1 MNKKKLAKK
10 TEKKNWKKKNLIDLR
25 NKNWILTFVEKE
37 TFNLKNKIEITN
49 KTLFFEKKVKKKY
62 LIFFKIITKLEK
74 KAYIYVINENKNI
87 NLKKIKQDFKNVFF
101 IIKIKNHLYQNK
113 FIESIK
119 DTEIIKYLI
128 KIINAINIY
137 VYSKLKYIEKIIVLI
152 LLFFLYKSAR
162 KR

>member
-1 MNKKKLAKK
+1 MAKK